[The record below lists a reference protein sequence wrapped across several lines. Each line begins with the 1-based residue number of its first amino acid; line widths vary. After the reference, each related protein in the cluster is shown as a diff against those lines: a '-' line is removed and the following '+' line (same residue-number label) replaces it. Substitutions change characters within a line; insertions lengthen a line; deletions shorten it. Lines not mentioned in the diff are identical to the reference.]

1 MHRGLPII
9 SGAQGHRGAGGH
21 PGCLGVKAELH
32 KRQVA
37 SLSQD
42 DKGRRASIL
51 TYINTY
57 GQFIEV
63 QIRMMSTPLDR

>member
-1 MHRGLPII
+1 MYRGFPII
-9 SGAQGHRGAGGH
+9 AGAQGHRGAGDH
-21 PGCLGVKAELH
+21 PSCLGVTAELH
-32 KRQVA
+32 NRQVA

-57 GQFIEV
+57 GQF
-63 QIRMMSTPLDR
+63 RGAD

>member
-1 MHRGLPII
+1 MYRASPII
-9 SGAQGHRGAGGH
+9 AGTQGHRGAGGH
-21 PGCLGVKAELH
+21 PSCLGVAAELH
-32 KRQVA
+32 NRQVA

-57 GQFIEV
+57 GQF
-63 QIRMMSTPLDR
+63 RGAD